1 MAENFTNKQIMD
13 WLAYF
18 ADRENLVIE
27 DVRLMN
33 ICDKMKNVLPSVE
46 TNRHVLLFVNETQK
60 NICYDI
66 WESGHGNL
74 RVLIGKGTDVNDNIE
89 EKIIME
95 MIDDEIEE
103 PTVLLIENEEAHE
116 SYKIGIKNENFSRGP
131 IHYVGHEIRAVI
143 MSMLEVNTDDV
154 ICIVTGESIV
164 IESAMMAYRGTIIAV
179 ETDPGSKA
187 SMAENVDKFGV
198 HNVEI
203 VENVD
208 IGSMKNLPIPR
219 LAFIVATD
227 RLEEQVENLLKINPK
242 MEFIVY
248 TLELDILS
256 GIKEMFKRHG
266 IKLTEVI
273 QITVSKTNK
282 SSMFVTQPSPWM
294 ISGRPE

>member
-1 MAENFTNKQIMD
+1 MAQGFTNKQMMD
-13 WLAYF
+13 WLAF
-18 ADRENLVIE
+18 FSDREGLVIE
-27 DVRLMN
+27 NVRLMN

-60 NICYDI
+60 NVCYDI

-74 RVLIGKGTDVNDNIE
+74 RVLIGKGPDVNDEIE

-95 MIDDEIEE
+95 MIDDEIKG
-103 PTVLLIENEEAHE
+103 PTVLLIENESAHE

-164 IESAMMAYRGTIIAV
+164 IESAMMAYNGTIIAV

-198 HNVEI
+198 HNVAI
-203 VENVD
+203 VDNVD
-208 IGSMKNLPIPR
+208 INSMKNLPIPR

-227 RLEEQVENLLKINPK
+227 ALEQQVKDLRKINPK
-242 MEFIVY
+242 MQFIVY

-256 GIKEMFKRHG
+256 GIKEMFKRNG
-266 IKLTEVI
+266 IKLDEVI
-273 QITVSKTNK
+273 QITVAKTNK

-294 ISGRPE
+294 ISGTPE

>member
-13 WLAYF
+13 WLAFF
-18 ADRENLVIE
+18 ADREGLSIE
-27 DVRLMN
+27 DVRIMN
-33 ICDKMKNVLPSVE
+33 ICEKMKNVLPSVE

-74 RVLIGKGTDVNDNIE
+74 RVFVGKGTEVNDNIE

-95 MIDDEIEE
+95 MIDDEIDG
-103 PTVLLIENEEAHE
+103 PTVLLIENETAHE

-198 HNVEI
+198 HNVAI
-203 VENVD
+203 VDNVD
-208 IGSMKNLPIPR
+208 IANMKNLPIPR

-227 RLEEQVENLLKINPK
+227 KLEEQVENLLKINPK

-256 GIKEMFKRHG
+256 GIKELFKRHG

-273 QITVSKTNK
+273 QITVAKTNK
-282 SSMFVTQPSPWM
+282 SSMFVNQPSPWM
-294 ISGRPE
+294 ISGTPE